1 MPQRAPDLLYRMAL
15 AASIA
20 ALILFFATPTV
31 GAAEDA
37 RAKADRPDRG
47 ISLIPEYTQL
57 LIPVGANVRLDLTVE
72 NRGRRDE
79 NVLLALTSV
88 PKGWKA
94 AIKGGQFAVSGVPV
108 ASEKSRTLTFTAEPE
123 KGLPP
128 GTYRFEL
135 EGASED
141 RALKV
146 AQTLVVTAEERH
158 GTARGEL
165 QVATSYPILR
175 GPTDSSFEF
184 SLDVSNKSEVDRLVN
199 LAAEV
204 PTGWGSRSSA
214 RWCSAAWRRRRS
226 RSWPCGSSS
235 SSSCLSERP

>member
-1 MPQRAPDLLYRMAL
+1 MRPQRAPGLLYRVVLTAT
-15 AASIA
+15 IA
-20 ALILFFATPTV
+20 ALILFFATAPV

-57 LIPVGANVRLDLTVE
+57 LIPVGENVRLDLTVA

-123 KGLPP
+123 KGLAP
-128 GTYRFEL
+128 
-135 EGASED
+135 
-141 RALKV
+141 
-146 AQTLVVTAEERH
+146 
-158 GTARGEL
+158 ARRD
-165 QVATSYPILR
+165 AT
-175 GPTDSSFEF
+175 
-184 SLDVSNKSEVDRLVN
+184 
-199 LAAEV
+199 
-204 PTGWGSRSSA
+204 
-214 RWCSAAWRRRRS
+214 
-226 RSWPCGSSS
+226 
-235 SSSCLSERP
+235 